1 MERCYAW
8 WTSVSG
14 IHSTAVW
21 DAFVVFMNQG
31 KGVAFQC
38 PVVTIRPP
46 KAMLSNI
53 KLSLNKLNPLAV
65 LALLRNVVAEMTGN
79 LNFVTPAVP
88 LATLASAGDA
98 LETAIQEA
106 TNGSRQSRLVRGEAL
121 EVVKDL
127 LRKQA
132 DYVRTESDGV
142 RQKLASSGFALRK
155 EKEPIEMVDAP
166 KGEVATSTKSSGVI
180 ELRFR
185 RVRGAHFYKIY
196 HLSLIHIS
204 EPTRPY

>member
-1 MERCYAW
+1 
-8 WTSVSG
+8 
-14 IHSTAVW
+14 
-21 DAFVVFMNQG
+21 
-31 KGVAFQC
+31 
-38 PVVTIRPP
+38 
-46 KAMLSNI
+46 MLSNI

-196 HLSLIHIS
+196 HSAVDPATNEVVWELLTTTTRGRNLLQGFKPFQSNWFRVSAVGVNGESLPS
-204 EPTRPY
+204 DAALGRAA